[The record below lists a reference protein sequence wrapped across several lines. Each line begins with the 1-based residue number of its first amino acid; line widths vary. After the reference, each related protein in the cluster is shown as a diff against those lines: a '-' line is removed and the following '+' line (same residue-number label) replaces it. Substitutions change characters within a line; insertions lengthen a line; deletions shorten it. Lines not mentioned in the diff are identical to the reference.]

1 MHNQSPRVLMT
12 MTRSKSSKIFTHQ
25 RGRAFSLGQA
35 MIEFV
40 IIIPVLLLLIFGAI
54 QIAFIYSAKTTLNY
68 AVFQSARVAATNNAT
83 YSSMRRGLV
92 RGLAPLFTNISDIS
106 DMKND
111 IDAGIDSGGTRR
123 DAVSEVDTYT
133 RIIRVNPTFAMVD
146 VAGFGEDVG
155 DGVVGMPNDN
165 LMYRPSW
172 QVDGVSI
179 QDANLL
185 KIRVQYCYKLM
196 VPLVNKIIGSL
207 SELNNRRPAG
217 SYREHHTVGD
227 PRFADAN
234 IGELDEAAAINGG
247 VTATYAEL
255 CGDRAGNKEG
265 FVLTSEAIVR
275 MQSPVFDTDDDDE
288 VGDKMCDGKKMAC
301 P

>member
-1 MHNQSPRVLMT
+1 
-12 MTRSKSSKIFTHQ
+12 
-25 RGRAFSLGQA
+25 

-68 AVFQSARVAATNNAT
+68 ATFQAARLGATNHAS
-83 YSSMRRGLV
+83 YSAMRRGLV
-92 RGLAPLFTNISDIS
+92 RGMAPLFTNNARASDIQS
-106 DMKND
+106 D
-111 IDAGIDSGGTRR
+111 IEAGIDSSGSRR

-133 RIIRVNPTFAMVD
+133 RIIRINPTSAMLD
-146 VAGFGEDVG
+146 LSGFGQPTSDGSNVG
-155 DGVVGMPNDN
+155 IPNDN
-165 LMYRPSW
+165 LMYRPNW

-196 VPLVNKIIGSL
+196 VPIVNKIIGSL
-207 SELNNRRPAG
+207 SELNNQRDPA
-217 SYREHHTVGD
+217 SYREHHTVND

-234 IGELDEAAAINGG
+234 IGEVNEGATTTG
-247 VTATYAEL
+247 VTATYQEL
-255 CGDRAGNKEG
+255 CGDRADNKEG
-265 FVLTSEAIVR
+265 FVIFAEAIVR
-275 MQSPVFDTDDDDE
+275 MQSSPYVADIDE
-288 VGDKMCDGKKMAC
+288 DFEAFMCDGDKMAC